1 MAGLMRRGEVRWYR
15 FARPDKK
22 RPVLILTRNSALD
35 VLDSVT
41 VAPITSTIRD
51 IPTEVVLAPEE
62 GVPQECAVNLDHVQ
76 TVPRARVGRLITTL
90 TTDRMTEVG
99 AALGFALGF
108 IHNE

>member
-1 MAGLMRRGEVRWYR
+1 MRRGEVRWYR

-22 RPVLILTRNSALD
+22 RPVLILTRNSALE

-51 IPTEVVLAPEE
+51 IPTEVVLEPED
-62 GVPQECAVNLDHVQ
+62 GVPRECAINLDHVQ
-76 TVPRARVGRLITTL
+76 TVPRARVGSLITTL
-90 TTDRMTEVG
+90 TTDRMTAVG

-108 IHNE
+108 VHNE

>member
-22 RPVLILTRNSALD
+22 RPVLILTRNSALE

-41 VAPITSTIRD
+41 VAPITSTIRN
-51 IPTEVVLAPEE
+51 IPTEVVLEPED
-62 GVPQECAVNLDHVQ
+62 GVPQECAINLDHVQ
-76 TVPRARVGRLITTL
+76 TVPRARVGGLITTL
-90 TTDRMTEVG
+90 PADRMTQVG

-108 IHNE
+108 TQIE